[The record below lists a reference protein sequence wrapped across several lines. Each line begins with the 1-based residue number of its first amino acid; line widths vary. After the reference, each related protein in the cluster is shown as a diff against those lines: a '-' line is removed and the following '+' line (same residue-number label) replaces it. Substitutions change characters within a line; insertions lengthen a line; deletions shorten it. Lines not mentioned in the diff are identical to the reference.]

1 MVEITD
7 SDEKERK
14 NEMKYLT
21 YAINGVNG
29 AIFILEI
36 IRLAANVCGNDDKS
50 IFRYQ
55 TSIMCYKGL
64 NFLFL
69 AAPIYTGV
77 RGLIASL
84 KKESHYNACCLT
96 CMCKFSMVCMLIKMI
111 LEGTLFNF
119 SYVNFRGGEIWF
131 GDKRHKWAGTKSQ
144 LRYYAAAGSFAFLN
158 FVLLTA
164 YSIYMYFE
172 ERTTRNQK
180 NDTNC
185 YKDVYQK
192 YEKITLRLLACA
204 LLVISTILYG
214 LDMRMNVTPR
224 CEYLHPKVKLTYWK
238 ECNGFYNEFWFV
250 CGQGIICAI
259 VGVVIAYYIV
269 FAVLRNL
276 TFEKVRFL
284 KALGIFGVVCM
295 FILMLI
301 SSINAY
307 YASYDVEKHSV
318 CVTSAVFAGLNFVLM
333 ICIIRIAGS
342 LTERCASQCKPDV
355 EETNQAEANLYENI
369 VK

>member
-96 CMCKFSMVCMLIKMI
+96 CMCKFSMVCMLIMMVI
-111 LEGTLFNF
+111 EGTVFNVYYYSF
-119 SYVNFRGGEIWF
+119 DRRYWKE
-131 GDKRHKWAGTKSQ
+131 KRYWVGTKSQ
-144 LRYYAAAGSFAFLN
+144 LRIYAAAGSFAFLN

-172 ERTTRNQK
+172 ERIRRNK
-180 NDTNC
+180 ANDTNC
-185 YKDVYQK
+185 HKDVYQK

-214 LDMRMNVTPR
+214 LDMRMNVTPS
-224 CEYLHPKVKLTYWK
+224 CEHLHPIVKLTYWDG
-238 ECNGFYNEFWFV
+238 CNGFYNEFSFV

-284 KALGIFGVVCM
+284 KALGIFAVVCM